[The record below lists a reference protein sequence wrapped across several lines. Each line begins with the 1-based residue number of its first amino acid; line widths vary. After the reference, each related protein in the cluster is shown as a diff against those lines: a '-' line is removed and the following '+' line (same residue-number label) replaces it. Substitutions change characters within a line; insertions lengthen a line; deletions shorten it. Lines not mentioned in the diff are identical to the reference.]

1 MTATASIV
9 TSDRPDVLTVPDAAL
24 RYTPP
29 APPKEKASSS
39 PFMPM
44 TGPPRMA
51 GGQRRPG
58 GANGAGK
65 GDAAGAA
72 LRGSVWVLE
81 NGVPK
86 RVSVETGGSD
96 GQNTEIKSG
105 PIKAGTLVITDQEQ
119 QKAP

>member
-1 MTATASIV
+1 
-9 TSDRPDVLTVPDAAL
+9 AAL

-44 TGPPRMA
+44 TPPRMG
-51 GGQRRPG
+51 GGQRRAG
-58 GANGAGK
+58 GASGAGK
-65 GDAAGAA
+65 GDAAGSAQ
-72 LRGSVWVLE
+72 RGSLWVLE

-96 GQNTEIKSG
+96 GQTTEIKSG